1 MEKPMH
7 SPRNSLIDEWSL
19 VVVLTLAVL
28 AIALFAAAGD
38 ETDSVR
44 AAIRAT
50 ARTSFVL
57 FCLAYSAAAL
67 ARFWPSRATAWVRR
81 NRRYLGVSF
90 AASHG
95 IHALAIL
102 SLALVTPAE
111 FLQEIRLSMLIPGGI
126 GYLFIIAMTAT
137 SFDRTAAA
145 IGPLAWRL
153 LHGIGGFY
161 IWVGFLNGFGSRVG
175 AHPGYW
181 GFVAI
186 LLAVM
191 ALRLAALRRRKSAAL
206 A

>member
-1 MEKPMH
+1 MQ
-7 SPRNSLIDEWSL
+7 SSRNSLIDEWFL
-19 VVVLTLAVL
+19 VAVLTLGVA
-28 AIALFAAAGD
+28 AIALAAAASGGGD
-38 ETDSVR
+38 TDGVR

-67 ARFWPSRATAWVRR
+67 ARFWPNRTTAWVRR
-81 NRRYLGVSF
+81 NRRYLGISF

-102 SLALVTPAE
+102 SLALVAPME
-111 FLQEIRLSMLIPGGI
+111 FRQEVRLSMLIPGGI

-145 IGPLAWRL
+145 IGPRAWRW
-153 LHGIGGFY
+153 LHGFGAFY
-161 IWVGFLNGFGSRVG
+161 LWVGFLNGFGSRAM
-175 AHPGYW
+175 AHPSYW

-191 ALRLAALRRRKSAAL
+191 ALRLAAMRRRKVAVPA
-206 A
+206 

>member
-1 MEKPMH
+1 MQS
-7 SPRNSLIDEWSL
+7 SPNTLVDGWSL
-19 VVVLTLAVL
+19 VAVL
-28 AIALFAAAGD
+28 ALTVVAIALFAAAGD
-38 ETDSVR
+38 NLETEGVR

-57 FCLAYSAAAL
+57 FCLAYGAAAL
-67 ARFWPSRATAWVRR
+67 ARFRPNRATAWVRR

-95 IHALAIL
+95 VHALAIL
-102 SLALVTPAE
+102 SLALVAPAE
-111 FLQEIRLSMLIPGGI
+111 FRQEVRLSMLIPGGI

-145 IGPLAWRL
+145 IGPRAWHL
-153 LHGIGGFY
+153 LHGVGGFY
-161 IWVGFLNGFGSRVG
+161 IWVGFLNGFGSRVS
-175 AHPGYW
+175 AHPSYW

-191 ALRLAALRRRKSAAL
+191 ALRMAALRRRKAAAL